1 MAAPAQS
8 RRLPLE
14 VFMVPKRPIHRA
26 RLAREAHASS
36 SDDALGP
43 AVDAADAPDSL
54 DAGGPIQA
62 VAPAG
67 RDALASD
74 IARTDKHETGSME
87 AVAQPDGSGGMPGF
101 VEPPAR
107 EGEGDASTGD
117 PWN

>member
-1 MAAPAQS
+1 
-8 RRLPLE
+8 
-14 VFMVPKRPIHRA
+14 MVPKRPIHRA

-43 AVDAADAPDSL
+43 AVDAADAPDSV
-54 DAGGPIQA
+54 DMAGPIQG

-74 IARTDKHETGSME
+74 IERTDEQEPGSIE
-87 AVAQPDGSGGMPGF
+87 AVAQADGGGGMPGF
-101 VEPPAR
+101 VEPQAR
-107 EGEGDASTGD
+107 EGDGNASTGD

>member
-1 MAAPAQS
+1 M
-8 RRLPLE
+8 E
-14 VFMVPKRPIHRA
+14 VFMTGKRLTRRA
-26 RLAREAHASS
+26 RLARESHAAA
-36 SDDALGP
+36 SDEAMGP
-43 AVDAADAPDSL
+43 AADAADAPDSL
-54 DAGGPIQA
+54 DAAGPIQA

-74 IARTDKHETGSME
+74 IARTDEHETGSME